1 MLLGFAGMAVQ
12 ECFVGEEL
20 SHHDTLFLLHTE
32 RRMPLNRLQGLR
44 ERFQQKTLSQE
55 MAAPG
60 RKMLDTFKRDYLSR
74 GQTDKADGTCGEGD
88 PENSITQSEDA
99 AEGQR

>member
-1 MLLGFAGMAVQ
+1 MFLQAMLLGFAGMAVQ

-55 MAAPG
+55 VAAPG
-60 RKMLDTFKRDYLSR
+60 ELLPWQPSR
-74 GQTDKADGTCGEGD
+74 EK
-88 PENSITQSEDA
+88 NR
-99 AEGQR
+99 EGQGYWWFIPE